1 MSRLSDSIDR
11 LRQESQPGG
20 VKRPALA
27 TRRIVAI
34 ALSAVLLVGL
44 FLSASEMFENVDARE
59 IVVIQ
64 DPFDGELHVYTEPGY
79 QFQAFGKVTRYPR
92 RAEYRFTSTAVNAEG
107 KAEGTDTSKRLR
119 FNDGGHGNLSGAVSW
134 EMPLAHDAIIKIHR
148 SFGSVE
154 GVEQQA
160 VAKMLDAAIYLA
172 GPLMSSTESSGERR
186 AELVQYIND
195 QAENGVYVTKA
206 EDVKTIDPITN
217 AEKNVIV
224 TSIVRNVDGTPKRQ
238 QGSILREFNIRLLPL
253 SITNLQYDK
262 VVEDQIAQRQ
272 KATTEVQ
279 IAQAN
284 ARRAEQ
290 DVITTT
296 KQGEATAA
304 KTKWEQEAINAK
316 EIAAAEKEL
325 KIAQLNAQKAEQ
337 YKRQQILI
345 GEGDAE
351 RKRLVMQADGALQQ
365 KLDAW
370 LKAQGYWAN
379 AFATSKNPLV
389 PSVMMGGGGSGGN
402 GVVGAQTMIDLL
414 SAKTA
419 KDLALDLDVRG
430 EGNTSK

>member
-1 MSRLSDSIDR
+1 MSRLSD
-11 LRQESQPGG
+11 
-20 VKRPALA
+20 VARPAMT

-34 ALSAVLLVGL
+34 ALSVVLLVAV

-92 RAEYRFTSTAVNAEG
+92 RAEYAFSSPKRDQEG
-107 KAEGTDTSKRLR
+107 AATGADTSKRMR

-134 EMPLAHDAIIKIHR
+134 EMPLSVESIIKIHR
-148 SFGSVE
+148 AFGSVE

-206 EDVKTIDPITN
+206 EDVQTIDPVTG

-224 TSIVRNVDGTPKRQ
+224 TSIVRNADGTPKRQ
-238 QGSILREFNIRLLPL
+238 QGSILGEYNIRLLPL
-253 SITNLQYDK
+253 SITELAYDK
-262 VVEDQIAQRQ
+262 IVEDQIAQRQ

-290 DVITTT
+290 DAITIA

-316 EIAAAEKEL
+316 EIAEAEKKVKVADLAAKEAEL
-325 KIAQLNAQKAEQ
+325 
-337 YKRQQILI
+337 YKKQQILI

-370 LKAQGYWAN
+370 LKAQGYWSN
-379 AFATSKNPLV
+379 AYAKSTNPLV
-389 PSVMMGGGGSGGN
+389 PSIVMGGTTGANS
-402 GVVGAQTMIDLL
+402 VVGAQTMIELL

-430 EGNTSK
+430 AANTAKQ

>member
-1 MSRLSDSIDR
+1 MSRISDKLVSS
-11 LRQESQPGG
+11 LRGDSSVPPVVRQG
-20 VKRPALA
+20 LT
-27 TRRIVAI
+27 TRRIIGIVLSVA
-34 ALSAVLLVGL
+34 LLFGI

-64 DPFDGELHVYTEPGY
+64 DPFDGDLHVYTEPGY
-79 QFQAFGKVTRYPR
+79 QWQTFGKVTRYPR
-92 RAEYRFTSTAVNAEG
+92 RAEYRFNSAVVDKEG
-107 KAEGTDTSKRLR
+107 NSDGVDTSKRLR

-134 EMPLAHDAIIKIHR
+134 EMPLAHDAIIKVHR

-206 EDVKTIDPITN
+206 EDVQTIDPITN

-224 TSIVRNVDGTPKRQ
+224 TSIVRAADGTPKRQ
-238 QGSILREFNIRLLPL
+238 QGSILKEFSIRLLPL
-253 SITNLQYDK
+253 SITELRYDK

-272 KATTEVQ
+272 RATTEVQ

-296 KQGEATAA
+296 KQGEANAA
-304 KTKWEQEAINAK
+304 KTKWDQEAINAK
-316 EIAAAEKEL
+316 EIAEAEKEL
-325 KIAQLNAQKAEQ
+325 KIAELKAQQAAE

-351 RKRLVMQADGALQQ
+351 RKRLVMGADGALAQ
-365 KLDAW
+365 KLDAYV
-370 LKAQGYWAN
+370 KVNAN
-379 AFATSKNPLV
+379 YASAIAAYTGNWV
-389 PSVMMGGGGSGGN
+389 PSVVMGQSQGGSN
-402 GVVGAQTMIDLL
+402 GAQTLIDMLN
-414 SAKTA
+414 AKTA
-419 KDLALDLDVRG
+419 KDLALDLDIKG
-430 EGNTSK
+430 QGNTAK